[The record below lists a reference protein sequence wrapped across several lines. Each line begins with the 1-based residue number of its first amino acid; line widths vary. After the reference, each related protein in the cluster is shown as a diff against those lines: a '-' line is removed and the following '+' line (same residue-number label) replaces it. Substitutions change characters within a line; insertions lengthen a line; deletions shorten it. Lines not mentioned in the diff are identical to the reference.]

1 MSDTGGRSGGAQAAP
16 SARKPKVRETLT
28 KLFEELTEV
37 RVVTVVGN
45 VEVTLSSTDGGAA
58 KTTIATP
65 DAKMTDAIITVF
77 DLVDG
82 DVTHV
87 ISPSLRDD
95 AALQAHHAEQVERSM
110 RVLPDNMRAMVDLGK
125 AILHELDAAT

>member
-1 MSDTGGRSGGAQAAP
+1 
-16 SARKPKVRETLT
+16 VRETLT

-45 VEVTLSSTDGGAA
+45 VEVTLSSTEGGAA
-58 KTTIATP
+58 KTSITTP
-65 DAKMTDAIITVF
+65 DAKMTEAIVTVF

-87 ISPSLRDD
+87 IAPSLRDD
-95 AALQAHHAEQVERSM
+95 VALQSHHAEQVERSM
-110 RVLPDNMRAMVDLGK
+110 RVLPDNIRAMVDLGK
-125 AILHELDAAT
+125 AILHELDAVT